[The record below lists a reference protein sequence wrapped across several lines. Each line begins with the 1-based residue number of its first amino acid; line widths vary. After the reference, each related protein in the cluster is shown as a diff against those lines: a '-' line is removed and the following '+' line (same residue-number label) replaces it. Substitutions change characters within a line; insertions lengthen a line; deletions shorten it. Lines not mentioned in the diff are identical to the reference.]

1 MFLWQGTFREFPFQ
15 LINCIDVWSGVN
27 TCICFL
33 FFSKAFSGYS
43 LMGRCQGYSDDR
55 DGFNSIST
63 RISSFPFVQPF
74 ILMEHSLHQTYY
86 RLFLPFPQLW
96 RVLYILEMVIAGK
109 NRPTALNQKSLA
121 FERSEGPRCLERLQ
135 ANLQVP
141 KACDVSF
148 HHMQWLHQWH
158 HLMHIDAC
166 PHQPHTKGRN
176 PDNYPTQSSF
186 VSQNHGDF
194 LGDDLEFQAGYPKSW
209 TLLEVEH
216 QYPKHQD
223 WPTLF
228 EQTWFYNSFLG
239 NLRDVTGLEITVKG
253 FLMGSFLPR
262 KNTASRL

>member
-1 MFLWQGTFREFPFQ
+1 
-15 LINCIDVWSGVN
+15 
-27 TCICFL
+27 
-33 FFSKAFSGYS
+33 
-43 LMGRCQGYSDDR
+43 
-55 DGFNSIST
+55 
-63 RISSFPFVQPF
+63 
-74 ILMEHSLHQTYY
+74 
-86 RLFLPFPQLW
+86 
-96 RVLYILEMVIAGK
+96 MVIAGK
-109 NRPTALNQKSLA
+109 NRPTVLNQKVWLWKKW
-121 FERSEGPRCLERLQ
+121 RSKVRKERLQ

-148 HHMQWLHQWH
+148 HHMQGLHQWH

-176 PDNYPTQSSF
+176 PNNYPTQSSF
-186 VSQNHGDF
+186 VSQIMATF
-194 LGDDLEFQAGYPKSW
+194 LVMIWSFKAGYPKSW

-262 KNTASRL
+262 KKHG

>member
-1 MFLWQGTFREFPFQ
+1 MA
-15 LINCIDVWSGVN
+15 
-27 TCICFL
+27 CFIHTWN
-33 FFSKAFSGYS
+33 G
-43 LMGRCQGYSDDR
+43 DR
-55 DGFNSIST
+55 WKKSTNSVK
-63 RISSFPFVQPF
+63 P
-74 ILMEHSLHQTYY
+74 
-86 RLFLPFPQLW
+86 
-96 RVLYILEMVIAGK
+96 
-109 NRPTALNQKSLA
+109 KSLA

-186 VSQNHGDF
+186 VSQIMATF
-194 LGDDLEFQAGYPKSW
+194 LVMIWSFKAGYPKSW